1 MNMMNK
7 CAQFYKDSPSGKK
20 VNFNLPSAIELLET
34 ADFVYNFSQKMF
46 LYVFYTMVQNC
57 QKWPI
62 IQIKGAVLI

>member
-1 MNMMNK
+1 MNMMK
-7 CAQFYKDSPSGKK
+7 KFGKDSLSGKK

-34 ADFVYNFSQKMF
+34 ADFEYNFSQKMF

-62 IQIKGAVLI
+62 TQIKGAVLI